1 MYRIF
6 DISLDSDI
14 PLPELPESGVIDDDF
29 ILPIRI
35 GDENATYTNRIIWSH
50 DWKDNDDETFLACGS
65 VKEGTLLRF
74 TNLVDFVI
82 SSQLDSIEY
91 YPEAATPAQ
100 TLRHLLLDQVVPR
113 ILGQRG
119 KLVLH
124 ASAVILKE
132 NTGIIFVGDSG
143 WGKSTLASSFHQSGK
158 RLITDDCL
166 LLSVENGEV
175 FSVPNYYGVRLFQ
188 DSVKYIF
195 KGHDS
200 TTVAHYIDKKRVTLK
215 DQDTPDT
222 LSEVKLSA
230 IILLGKP
237 EQKAHSININIQEIK
252 GASQMMTLFE
262 QIFIMDICN
271 KELASKLFKQIGK
284 ITETK
289 LPVYSIQ
296 YPREYKKLREVR
308 EAIEL
313 LLD

>member
-1 MYRIF
+1 MHRIF

-14 PLPELPESGVIDDDF
+14 PLPELPESEVVSDKI
-29 ILPIRI
+29 IISVRK

-65 VKEGTLLRF
+65 VKEGTILRF

-91 YPEAATPAQ
+91 YPEPAIPAQ

-158 RLITDDCL
+158 PLITDDCL
-166 LLSVENGEV
+166 LLSIENGEV
-175 FSVPNYYGVRLFQ
+175 LGIPNYYGVRLFQ
-188 DSVKYIF
+188 DSVKSIF
-195 KGHDS
+195 KDHDS

-222 LSEVKLSA
+222 LSGVKLSA
-230 IILLGKP
+230 IFLLGKP
-237 EQKAHSININIQEIK
+237 EQEAHSRDINIQNIK
-252 GASQMMTLFE
+252 GTSEMMPLIE

-271 KELASKLFKQIGK
+271 KELVSKLFKQIGK
-284 ITETK
+284 ISETK
-289 LPVYSIQ
+289 PPVYSIQ
-296 YPREYKKLREVR
+296 YPREYKKLPEVR